1 MTTIEERL
9 YFQPETKNGVI
20 KVENKMRKEVDSG
33 SSFCFLQAVS
43 DIDADPGVVLYRS
56 DDDTGTTCGGDG
68 GSEGEHKHHKH
79 NYTSTCF
86 PGKAISDKAKINVN
100 EWDSVTQSL

>member
-33 SSFCFLQAVS
+33 SSFFVLQKVS
-43 DIDADPGVVLYRS
+43 GRDADPGVVLFGS
-56 DDDTGTTCGGDG
+56 NGHTGAKCEGDG
-68 GSEGEHKHHKH
+68 GSEMEHKQHKH
-79 NYTSTCF
+79 TITPVLTFLGKRFQIKQRSTY
-86 PGKAISDKAKINVN
+86 KN
-100 EWDSVTQSL
+100 ETA